1 MRLFGEYQREKA
13 EYDAI
18 VRKER
23 QVDEKKE
30 AQGGNGGKGKRAQR
44 RRREKREAA
53 RRKEEEVRKDGE
65 CFEQVG
71 DGKEKLREKL
81 SSLEKLE
88 MEEESEIYLLQ
99 EEGEQMNEE
108 GMKLSLEEMELL
120 VEMKRID
127 DEVAE
132 LNAKK
137 AVAFERRQQALEE
150 SADLDEKF
158 NSNREAVLVLA
169 KKSQGTLKLIKLV
182 KKKLNQTEAEEEK
195 KVPGNDM
202 LTILEKQI
210 KEMEEELECPVCFEV
225 PKAAPI
231 YKCSDDHLIC
241 KECRPRVG
249 ECPQC
254 REVFAGVTFKRFR
267 GAERQAAR
275 LVGDC
280 PGCPGCPTQLVYNW
294 ISVARLVGLVGEMQK
309 HTQD

>member
-1 MRLFGEYQREKA
+1 M
-13 EYDAI
+13 
-18 VRKER
+18 
-23 QVDEKKE
+23 
-30 AQGGNGGKGKRAQR
+30 
-44 RRREKREAA
+44 
-53 RRKEEEVRKDGE
+53 
-65 CFEQVG
+65 G
-71 DGKEKLREKL
+71 DGKEKLRGKL

-88 MEEESEIYLLQ
+88 REEASEIYLLQ
-99 EEGEQMNEE
+99 EKGDQMNEE

-225 PKAAPI
+225 PKVAPI
-231 YKCSDDHLIC
+231 FKCSDDHLIC

-275 LVGDC
+275 LVVDC
-280 PGCPGCPTQLVYNW
+280 PGCPGCPGCPTL
-294 ISVARLVGLVGEMQK
+294 ICL
-309 HTQD
+309 

>member
-1 MRLFGEYQREKA
+1 M
-13 EYDAI
+13 
-18 VRKER
+18 
-23 QVDEKKE
+23 
-30 AQGGNGGKGKRAQR
+30 
-44 RRREKREAA
+44 
-53 RRKEEEVRKDGE
+53 
-65 CFEQVG
+65 G

-88 MEEESEIYLLQ
+88 MEEASEIYLLQ
-99 EEGEQMNEE
+99 EKGEQMNEE

-137 AVAFERRQQALEE
+137 AEAFERRQQALEE

-182 KKKLNQTEAEEEK
+182 KKKLNQPEAEEEK

-225 PKAAPI
+225 PKAATI
-231 YKCSDDHLIC
+231 
-241 KECRPRVG
+241 
-249 ECPQC
+249 
-254 REVFAGVTFKRFR
+254 T
-267 GAERQAAR
+267 
-275 LVGDC
+275 
-280 PGCPGCPTQLVYNW
+280 
-294 ISVARLVGLVGEMQK
+294 
-309 HTQD
+309 